1 MRTFLV
7 GALLGMIAAP
17 LPVQAKD
24 SPPISLAKTGKWE
37 MKYNP
42 DSCQLLAR
50 FGADPDSVIFVLTRE
65 QPSDYFDLELYG
77 KALSDSGIGVPV
89 ELTLGPNGPPV
100 KRDGVALT
108 MSGGDKLPVIRITG
122 LRIDGMRDVKNPAAM
137 PVLTP
142 ASEAQVTEI
151 AFRKLGGKRYK
162 LLTGSMAAPLAA
174 MRACTTDLVK
184 TWGYDPAVEERLTRP
199 ATPINSPARW
209 LGTNDFPDKSW
220 MAGHNG
226 IVRFRLDVDSAGLPS
241 GCRVLYRTNPDEFAD
256 LSCKL
261 LLQRAR
267 FSPALDAAGKPV
279 KSYYI
284 NTIRWVASG
293 NW

>member
-1 MRTFLV
+1 MRIILV

-24 SPPISLAKTGKWE
+24 APAIALARTTQWE

-42 DSCQLLAR
+42 DSCQLIAR
-50 FGADPDSVIFVLTRE
+50 FGGDLERMILVITRE

-77 KALSDSGIGVPV
+77 KALSDSGIDVPV
-89 ELTLGPNGPPV
+89 ELTFGTNGALV

-122 LRIDGMRDVKNPAAM
+122 LRIDGLRDFKNPAAM

-151 AFRKLGGKRYK
+151 AFRKSGGKRYMF
-162 LLTGSMAAPLAA
+162 LTGSMAAPLAA

-184 TWGYDPAVEERLTRP
+184 TWGYDPAVEERLSRHAMPT
-199 ATPINSPARW
+199 NGPARW

-226 IVRFRLDVDSAGLPS
+226 IVRFRLDLDSAGFPS